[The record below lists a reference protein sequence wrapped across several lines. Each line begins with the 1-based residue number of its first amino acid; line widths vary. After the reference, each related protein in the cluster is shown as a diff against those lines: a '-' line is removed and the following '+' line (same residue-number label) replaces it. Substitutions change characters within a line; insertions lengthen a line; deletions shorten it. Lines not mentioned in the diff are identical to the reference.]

1 MVSKLG
7 QFKNS
12 VLTFFSFQTFK
23 RLYER
28 VRYKNMSRKQRI
40 YFIVLT
46 TLIPSLAILIGI
58 LTSCIYG
65 VDYHSVAISLNRSTQ
80 RFFGDQYT
88 NGVYFMSLA
97 TRLQKFP
104 K

>member
-1 MVSKLG
+1 MTSK
-7 QFKNS
+7 FKKFKDTVVN
-12 VLTFFSFQTFK
+12 FFTFQTF
-23 RLYER
+23 RNLYER

-80 RFFGDQYT
+80 RFFGGQYT
-88 NGVYFMSLA
+88 NGVFFMSLA
-97 TRLQKFP
+97 TRL
-104 K
+104 